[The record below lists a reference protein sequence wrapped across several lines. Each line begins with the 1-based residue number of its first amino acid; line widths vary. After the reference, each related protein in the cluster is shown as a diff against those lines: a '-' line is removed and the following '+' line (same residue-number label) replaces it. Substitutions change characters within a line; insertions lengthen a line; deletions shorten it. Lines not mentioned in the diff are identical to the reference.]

1 MYDRFNIF
9 PLQIIFFS
17 TNTKIKK
24 EVRARGAAA
33 IRRTPDQSFSLR
45 SSGQLERSEKEQLP
59 PENMRTKC
67 AHIFRGAVPP
77 RRGVRTASEVLFFR
91 SESGEILESDG
102 KVFDIHHFQEVESFA
117 CERETDAFDFDGI
130 SDLTIAAFMALPLP
144 VIFAR

>member
-1 MYDRFNIF
+1 MFTQARRGGDPAPPDQRKKSGSGVLPEPRFFLRLPYDR
-9 PLQIIFFS
+9 
-17 TNTKIKK
+17 
-24 EVRARGAAA
+24 G
-33 IRRTPDQSFSLR
+33 
-45 SSGQLERSEKEQLP
+45 SGH
-59 PENMRTKC
+59 T
-67 AHIFRGAVPP
+67 VPP